1 MIHRMAMVAALTVL
15 CASASVGRGQEAQA
29 QGAPQQLLPSASP
42 EDGASP
48 PAASPPG
55 HKPRHQPHGGVSHG
69 TVNGTLIQGGDTIS
83 LIATLPWWRVD
94 QTRPPDPGS
103 LESPILT
110 ACDLWLGFPFATGD
124 AKSLTVRLAAA
135 QHASEIDQVANRV
148 EVADPSELNAIDQ
161 EAPVQPPQGGSATWL
176 SALLALVVGG
186 AVAAFSAARYFFA

>member
-1 MIHRMAMVAALTVL
+1 MIHRMAMVVALTVL
-15 CASASVGRGQEAQA
+15 CAFATVAGQEARA
-29 QGAPQQLLPSASP
+29 QGAAQQLLPSASP
-42 EDGASP
+42 EDAASP
-48 PAASPPG
+48 PAGTPQGRKS
-55 HKPRHQPHGGVSHG
+55 RHEAHGGNTHG
-69 TVNGTLIQGGDTIS
+69 TAGGTLIQGGDTVS

-110 ACDLWLGFPFATGD
+110 ASDLWLGFPFATGD

-135 QHASEIDQVANRV
+135 QHASEIDQVANQI

-161 EAPVQPPQGGSATWL
+161 EAPAQPQGGAGSWL
-176 SALLALVVGG
+176 SALLALVAGG